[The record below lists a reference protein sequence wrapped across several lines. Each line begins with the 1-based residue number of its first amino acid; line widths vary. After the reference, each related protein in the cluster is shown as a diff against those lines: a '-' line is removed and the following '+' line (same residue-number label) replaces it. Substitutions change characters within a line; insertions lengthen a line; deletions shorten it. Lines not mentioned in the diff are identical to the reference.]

1 MLEYRGL
8 RFFSSFHHHNI
19 RPHLDVILVLIWI
32 VYIVNDSVYCN
43 FRLLLS
49 YFGVIAYDTLT
60 LIRVPKTIIY
70 NSVRYAEFRGELGK
84 GFSGG
89 IINYLLVYL

>member
-8 RFFSSFHHHNI
+8 RFFLSFHHHNI
-19 RPHLDVILVLIWI
+19 RPHLDVILVLIR
-32 VYIVNDSVYCN
+32 IVNDSVYCN

-49 YFGVIAYDTLT
+49 YFGVIAYDTLV

-84 GFSGG
+84 GLTSG
-89 IINYLLVYL
+89 IEA